1 MCIRCILP
9 KNSNLRL
16 IWYYFLYETVKVFQS
31 YPLSFFSVAR
41 KISMIFL
48 AVLSNINLKSTWMKE
63 VQYQTSSMMP
73 LSFAR
78 DWITSRYFIKRHLSL
93 GKNLRLHDRMHQK
106 RINEIPLNYIYIE
119 LYILAYSG
127 WFYVYICLFN
137 LCFST
142 AKQIKASTINLIE
155 KRGQKSL
162 IMQP

>member
-1 MCIRCILP
+1 MKIFYFHIIHEWECRSGKCALDAFFQ

-16 IWYYFLYETVKVFQS
+16 IWYYFLYETEKVFQS
-31 YPLSFFSVAR
+31 YPLSFFVAR

-48 AVLSNINLKSTWMKE
+48 TVLSNINLKSTWMKE

-106 RINEIPLNYIYIE
+106 RINEIPLNYIYID
-119 LYILAYSG
+119 LYIY
-127 WFYVYICLFN
+127 
-137 LCFST
+137 
-142 AKQIKASTINLIE
+142 
-155 KRGQKSL
+155 
-162 IMQP
+162 